1 MLDGGEIPWSI
12 DRREQPCDSEM
23 LLARAAEDRRIQ
35 CIFYILYQDLNSFA
49 FGKFKGAYSSSD

>member
-12 DRREQPCDSEM
+12 DRREQPCEM
-23 LLARAAEDRRIQ
+23 LSAVAAEDRRIQ